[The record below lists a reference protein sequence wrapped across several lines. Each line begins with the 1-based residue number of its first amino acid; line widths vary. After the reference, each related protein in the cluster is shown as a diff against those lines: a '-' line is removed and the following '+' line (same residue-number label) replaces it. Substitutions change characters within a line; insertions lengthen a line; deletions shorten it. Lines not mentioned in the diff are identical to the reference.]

1 MVLFPLAQEK
11 NEKKPRAFR
20 STGSVRDGFSGIAAP
35 GTFPASAGAG
45 NGGTRRVG
53 MFERRGSLYGAEP
66 CAAGKRLR
74 RMGKGGDEREY
85 ILRKRERGGTGKKH
99 ILEKREEETKGNI
112 SGERKGKQGK
122 YILGEGRACGRMY
135 IGRMATGCE

>member
-1 MVLFPLAQEK
+1 MQKCYILRFFAGIQVGFSPFGQEK

-20 STGSVRDGFSGIAAP
+20 SIGSVRDGMQGF
-35 GTFPASAGAG
+35 
-45 NGGTRRVG
+45 
-53 MFERRGSLYGAEP
+53 RRGSLYGAEP

-112 SGERKGKQGK
+112 SGERKGKRGK
-122 YILGEGRACGRMY
+122 YILGERQGVRENVYRENGYGVRVTKKY
-135 IGRMATGCE
+135 IYQ